1 MVIIHYSAA
10 SCCCV
15 PSLHRSSPSRSILA
29 PAIFFFRDAA
39 PNLRLVSVWSQPPGS
54 EGFGEP
60 NKHSSRDASV
70 GFSASSSSVIDFL
83 TLCHRLK
90 VTLQSL
96 TTHFSFNFSY
106 EILWSIGSVFYVISN
121 SWSLNSQFTLFCWK
135 EKSIFILVDC
145 ILWIRKMWSNIVYD
159 IISLWLDRFR
169 WYFFSLRRCLLF
181 ALIIVRVSRFF
192 PLFSVNICLISSY
205 F

>member
-90 VTLQSL
+90 VT
-96 TTHFSFNFSY
+96 
-106 EILWSIGSVFYVISN
+106 
-121 SWSLNSQFTLFCWK
+121 SQTQQPFTFP
-135 EKSIFILVDC
+135 SIFPMKFYDPLV
-145 ILWIRKMWSNIVYD
+145 L
-159 IISLWLDRFR
+159 
-169 WYFFSLRRCLLF
+169 
-181 ALIIVRVSRFF
+181 
-192 PLFSVNICLISSY
+192 SSMLY
-205 F
+205 QTRDP